1 MRPRST
7 WMLVTADNG
16 VDPQVVRT
24 GDRGSWDILV
34 RRAWGCEGAKPP
46 CQCRAPSGAHIK
58 KLGRRPAQMG
68 GTQLGYLSVLAAGSS
83 AHARKAAPARFPC
96 SFGAGA
102 ATWQEEGARS

>member
-7 WMLVTADNG
+7 WMLVTGANG
-16 VDPQVVRT
+16 VDPQVIRT
-24 GDRGSWDILV
+24 GDRGSWGILV
-34 RRAWGCEGAKPP
+34 RRAWRCEGAKPP

-68 GTQLGYLSVLAAGSS
+68 GVRLGYLSVLAAGSS

-96 SFGAGA
+96 SFVAGA
-102 ATWQEEGARS
+102 AAWQALGGLS